1 MKRLALLLA
10 VLSITLFAGCRT
22 VAVIPVSTHATV
34 THTRHI
40 LPPHAPAHG
49 YRQHHHDYDLEY
61 DSDFGAYVVLG
72 YDGIYFYNNL
82 YLRFYD
88 GYWQTTPRLNSTW
101 HHAEHRHIPDRL
113 RGHRR
118 YNRQHRNSPPSHAPA
133 HGYRQQH
140 HDVDMIFDSGVGAYI
155 VLGFDNLFFF
165 NNNYMRF
172 YDGYWHYSERHN
184 GRWHRANDRHVPH
197 KLRKARKHNKHG
209 LFGKLKKRY
218 QKEHREHRK
227 NREHRNSRGR
237 HQSENGRNS
246 KRQQNGGLFQRTKD
260 RHQNRRQETNE
271 SRERHE
277 VTESQEPRKSRTGGL
292 FRTIKNQPQK
302 KAQEKRESRK
312 KYKDK
317 KKDKKHKKSKKN
329 DKKKKHNKDE
339 NENESEG
346 ENNSRDSNNNHE
358 RQRDRR
364 NDHQ

>member
-1 MKRLALLLA
+1 MQRSALLLA

-34 THTRHI
+34 THTRHV

-140 HDVDMIFDSGVGAYI
+140 HDVDMVFDSGIDAYI

-165 NNNYMRF
+165 NSNYMRF
-172 YDGYWHYSERHN
+172 YDGYWHYSARHN

-197 KLRKARKHNKHG
+197 KLRKARKRNKQG
-209 LFGKLKKRY
+209 LFRKLKKQY
-218 QKEHREHRK
+218 QKEHREHRD
-227 NREHRNSRGR
+227 SRKRHKPEDGR
-237 HQSENGRNS
+237 DSR
-246 KRQQNGGLFQRTKD
+246 RQQNGGLFQRTKSRYQD
-260 RHQNRRQETNE
+260 SRQETNE
-271 SRERHE
+271 PRERHDVNE
-277 VTESQEPRKSRTGGL
+277 RREPREPRTGGL
-292 FRTIKNQPQK
+292 IRTIKNQSQQ
-302 KAQEKRESRK
+302 KAQENRESRE

-317 KKDKKHKKSKKN
+317 KKDKKHKKSKKSKKH
-329 DKKKKHNKDE
+329 DKKKKHGKDK
-339 NENESEG
+339 NEDKSESENNRRDG
-346 ENNSRDSNNNHE
+346 NNSHE
-358 RQRDRR
+358 RQRNHR
-364 NDHQ
+364 NDH